1 MAANFIKGFV
11 SNFVKNS
18 LSLEKPRPA
27 GRKGTSVLRERSGPA
42 GNPLPSEEIDLIPST
57 PRYCANTAKLLRMVG
72 LWGEAKRGTL
82 ILCGKTLLAW
92 YHTGSQVPWDNATH
106 LILAT
111 DLRDT
116 SAYQLAESLFHH
128 LRAVYRETHRAKM
141 DFVESTG
148 AEGSVS
154 VRLSSEA
161 TPPDALFAVVHI
173 VSRDFEG
180 KLVRAVIDGGNAQN
194 YVFANRSDLIACMQ
208 EAGLPKNGLTKLPLP
223 KGWCYDE
230 TLDTFFMPSSARQA
244 FMWPP
249 SVSGAKFWGLL
260 AIVLLAAYL
269 VGMYVIPSL
278 DMRVF
283 KSKAAPRVP
292 LRDGREPAAVPLRD
306 AAAGRG
312 LRRRGGPHLHTQTR

>member
-18 LSLEKPRPA
+18 LNLEKPRPA
-27 GRKGTSVLRERSGPA
+27 GRKGASVLRAKA
-42 GNPLPSEEIDLIPST
+42 GNPLSFEEIDLIPST
-57 PRYCANTAKLLRMVG
+57 PRYCANSAKLLRMVG
-72 LWGEAKRGTL
+72 LWGEAKRGKL

-92 YHTGSQVPWDNATH
+92 YHTGSQLPWDKATH
-106 LILAT
+106 LIFAA
-111 DLRDT
+111 DLRNT

-154 VRLSSEA
+154 VRLTSVA
-161 TPPDALFAVVHI
+161 TPPDSLFAVMHF
-173 VSRDFEG
+173 VSRDLDG

-208 EAGLPKNGLTKLPLP
+208 EAGLPKNGVAKLPIP
-223 KGWCYDE
+223 KGWSYDT

-283 KSKAAPRVP
+283 KSKQRDRRVP
-292 LRDGREPAAVPLRD
+292 REYHATDVAVPLRD